1 MRIRTGIS
9 FIVIIIFATVGFS
22 MTANPII
29 SRGKTVYSSRGN
41 LSYLTDNKYGGQ
53 AFMVSDN
60 SWIAINVDAGP
71 AKVLLNWNNP
81 GYSWSDLIASATSC
95 KSGLNVP
102 VDYDIL
108 ISTNSTNGDDGDW
121 TPVLNIRNNS
131 VTARA
136 HSIDFGNS
144 QWLKMSIVNGGG
156 SIDEIEV
163 FDVTSGGD
171 DIWFF
176 PGTSISANAYKS
188 NPPSESFADLITK
201 SNPSFTPAVIRGGIP
216 CINSTTM
223 ANDISAYI
231 DIARNAKYWAIEM
244 GTNDAWGGSAY
255 NVSTYKSNMQKII
268 DSCKANGIQPVIAK
282 IIGTDSSKAGWQ
294 VHPGF
299 LRAIDSLTVKNNLI
313 PGPDFYTYFSTHTS
327 ELSDGVHPNAAGGA
341 SMFRLWAEK
350 MDSLYAI
357 SVSTKKGTKQTEKM
371 HSGMMQLKLV
381 NKQYEISV
389 KCAGTLSI
397 YSLSGALI
405 NEVYLPA
412 NGSYK
417 PDTKRG
423 VCIARF
429 LSSSVLLNTCY

>member
-144 QWLKMSIVNGGG
+144 QWLKMSIVKGGG

-268 DSCKANGIQPVIAK
+268 DSCKANGIQPVIA
-282 IIGTDSSKAGWQ
+282 
-294 VHPGF
+294 
-299 LRAIDSLTVKNNLI
+299 R
-313 PGPDFYTYFSTHTS
+313 
-327 ELSDGVHPNAAGGA
+327 
-341 SMFRLWAEK
+341 
-350 MDSLYAI
+350 
-357 SVSTKKGTKQTEKM
+357 
-371 HSGMMQLKLV
+371 
-381 NKQYEISV
+381 
-389 KCAGTLSI
+389 
-397 YSLSGALI
+397 
-405 NEVYLPA
+405 
-412 NGSYK
+412 
-417 PDTKRG
+417 
-423 VCIARF
+423 
-429 LSSSVLLNTCY
+429 